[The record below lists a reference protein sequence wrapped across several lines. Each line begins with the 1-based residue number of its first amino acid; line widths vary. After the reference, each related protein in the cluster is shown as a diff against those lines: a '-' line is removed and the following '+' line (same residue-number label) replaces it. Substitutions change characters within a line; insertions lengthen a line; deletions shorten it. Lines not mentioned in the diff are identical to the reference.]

1 MILCRLK
8 QEEHGKTRKLWEEV
22 FPEDTKA
29 FLDYYY
35 YIKARDNQIFV
46 IEEDGEIRS
55 MLHLNP
61 YQVRIENRFFPTAY
75 IVAVATQKPYRSR
88 GYMGRLLHASL
99 REMYERK
106 MPFTF
111 LMPAAEAIYT
121 PYDFRFVYDQPVGS
135 VKTGGRASR
144 REQELTGEIRA
155 AEIRTDAAK
164 KEKAEDSDAG
174 IWDAEELAAF
184 YNEHFDPIWQ
194 VTAVKD
200 RAYYQTMILEQQSER
215 GGVRILRNAGQMTGF
230 YAYAAEDGLEVREP
244 LYLEGAGEEFVH
256 SVEKLASD
264 AVETVKIYGC
274 PAELASGKK
283 PLIMARIVCLPAFLC
298 AVQVPEDVTL
308 ECSFAV
314 IDPIIHQNS
323 RIWKIT
329 GRAGETQLRIREY
342 EDSEGVIPIADLTE
356 YLFGRIGIRELS
368 ERPGVMMSG
377 HLAQELEKVTRLTR
391 VCFNEVV

>member
-1 MILCRLK
+1 MILRRLK

-121 PYDFRFVYDQPVGS
+121 LVSYTHLTLPTKRKVYVSEVG
-135 VKTGGRASR
+135 G
-144 REQELTGEIRA
+144 
-155 AEIRTDAAK
+155 
-164 KEKAEDSDAG
+164 
-174 IWDAEELAAF
+174 
-184 YNEHFDPIWQ
+184 Y
-194 VTAVKD
+194 
-200 RAYYQTMILEQQSER
+200 
-215 GGVRILRNAGQMTGF
+215 
-230 YAYAAEDGLEVREP
+230 
-244 LYLEGAGEEFVH
+244 
-256 SVEKLASD
+256 
-264 AVETVKIYGC
+264 
-274 PAELASGKK
+274 
-283 PLIMARIVCLPAFLC
+283 
-298 AVQVPEDVTL
+298 
-308 ECSFAV
+308 
-314 IDPIIHQNS
+314 
-323 RIWKIT
+323 
-329 GRAGETQLRIREY
+329 
-342 EDSEGVIPIADLTE
+342 
-356 YLFGRIGIRELS
+356 
-368 ERPGVMMSG
+368 
-377 HLAQELEKVTRLTR
+377 
-391 VCFNEVV
+391 

>member
-1 MILCRLK
+1 MILRRLK

-55 MLHLNP
+55 MIHLNP
-61 YQVRIENRFFPTAY
+61 YQIKIENRFFPAAY
-75 IVAVATQKPYRSR
+75 IVAVATQKPYRRR

-99 REMYERK
+99 REMYEQK

-111 LMPAAEAIYT
+111 LMPAAEAIYK
-121 PYDFRFVYDQPVGS
+121 PYDFRFIYDQPFGS
-135 VKTGGRASR
+135 VEISR
-144 REQELTGEIRA
+144 RRGQGQEVTGEIRA
-155 AEIRTDAAK
+155 AEIHTDPEKRK
-164 KEKAEDSDAG
+164 KTECSDAG
-174 IWDAEELAAF
+174 IWDAEELELF
-184 YNEHFDPIWQ
+184 YKEYFEPMWQ

-200 RAYYQTMILEQQSER
+200 REYYQTMIMEQQSER
-215 GGVRILRNAGQMTGF
+215 GGVRILRNSGQITGL
-230 YAYAAEDGLEVREP
+230 YAYAAEEGLEVREP
-244 LYLEGAGEEFVH
+244 LYLQGNEEEFIR
-256 SVEKLASD
+256 SVEELAADS
-264 AVETVKIYGC
+264 VETVKIYGC
-274 PAELASGKK
+274 PDELASGRK
-283 PLIMARIVCLPAFLC
+283 PMIMARIVCLPAFLC
-298 AVQVPEDVTL
+298 AVQVPKDVTL

-329 GRAGETQLRIREY
+329 GRTGETQLRIREY

-356 YLFGRIGIRELS
+356 YLFGRIGIQELS
-368 ERPGVMMSG
+368 ERQGVIMTG
-377 HLAQELEKVTRLTR
+377 HLAQELEKITRLTR